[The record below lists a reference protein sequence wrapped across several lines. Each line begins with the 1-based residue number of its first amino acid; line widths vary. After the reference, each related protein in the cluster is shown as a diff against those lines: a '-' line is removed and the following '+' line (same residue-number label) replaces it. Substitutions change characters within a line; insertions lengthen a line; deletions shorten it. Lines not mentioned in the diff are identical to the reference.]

1 MNDDKNLDDSSQD
14 DTNQAHDDIS
24 YDDLLGKDILDIL
37 GLVDISEDEQKKIKD
52 VMEKTIKN
60 RIISRVV
67 DSLSDEEVDKW
78 EKLQTKEEK
87 VEFLTNHKLNLEKIA
102 LEEALIYKYEIA
114 RLVKVMKNKQKE

>member
-1 MNDDKNLDDSSQD
+1 MNDDKKINDSSQD

-37 GLVDISEDEQKKIKD
+37 GLVDISKEEQDNIKD

-60 RIISRVV
+60 RIISRVI
-67 DSLSDEEVDKW
+67 DSLSDEEIDIW
-78 EKLQTKEEK
+78 ENLKTKEEK

-102 LEEALIYKYEIA
+102 LEEALIYKYEMA
-114 RLVKVMKNKQKE
+114 RLVQMMKKKQK